1 MYSFDRPDSAVT
13 RPLGVPRD
21 DSPRYASAGMSEVRP
36 SEVAGSF
43 YPHDATKLR
52 RMVEE
57 CLDEVPAERRRA
69 RAAIVPHAGLLY
81 SGKCA
86 GAVLGR
92 LAIPSV
98 VVILAPNHTGRY
110 RSPGASLWAR
120 GAFQTPLGLTSVDE
134 QIAMRLEQECELV
147 AHDPAAHRFEHA
159 IEVELP
165 FLQVLS
171 PRTRIVPLVI
181 AWDDWE
187 SCEQLAAAL
196 TRIVADRPTDIL
208 VLASSDMT
216 HHESASNAFRKDSNV
231 LSAIEKLDGR
241 ALLDACKRF
250 DVTMCGRAC
259 AAVAVETA
267 RRLGALRARVIDY
280 RHSGMVTGDDDR
292 VVAYA
297 GVIVA

>member
-1 MYSFDRPDSAVT
+1 M
-13 RPLGVPRD
+13 GVPRD
-21 DSPRYASAGMSEVRP
+21 DRTRYTQVGMSEVRP

-43 YPHDATKLR
+43 YPHDAAKLR
-52 RMVEE
+52 AMVEE
-57 CLDEVPAERRRA
+57 CLDEVPAERRRV

-86 GAVLGR
+86 AAVLGR
-92 LAIPSV
+92 ISIPPIV
-98 VVILAPNHTGRY
+98 IILAPNHTGRY

-134 QIAMRLEQECELV
+134 QLADRLQQECELV

-171 PRTRIVPLVI
+171 PRSRIVPVVL
-181 AWDDWE
+181 AWDDWD
-187 SCEQLAAAL
+187 SSQRLASAL
-196 TRIVADRPTDIL
+196 TRIIADRPNDVLI
-208 VLASSDMT
+208 LASSDMS
-216 HHESASNAFRKDSNV
+216 HYESASEAFRKDSNA
-231 LSAIEKLDGR
+231 LSAIERLDGR
-241 ALLDACKRF
+241 ALLDACRKF
-250 DVTMCGRAC
+250 DVSMCGRAC

-267 RRLGALRARVIDY
+267 RRLGALRGRVIDY
-280 RHSGMVTGDDDR
+280 RHSGMVTGDEQR

-297 GVIVA
+297 GVIVT